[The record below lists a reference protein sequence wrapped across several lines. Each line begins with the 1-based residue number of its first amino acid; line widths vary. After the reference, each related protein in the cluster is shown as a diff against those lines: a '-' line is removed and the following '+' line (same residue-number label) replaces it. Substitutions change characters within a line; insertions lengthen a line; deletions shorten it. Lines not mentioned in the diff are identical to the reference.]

1 MTNQIIISKLQKM
14 PLSIQQEAIH
24 YIEFLLTKYEINQK
38 PHKKRQAGTM
48 KNLVSYIAAD
58 FDAPLDDFKEY
69 M

>member
-1 MTNQIIISKLQKM
+1 MTNQIIISKLQQM
-14 PLSIQQEAIH
+14 PLSIQQEALH
-24 YIEFLLTKYEINQK
+24 YIEFLLAKHGINQK
-38 PHKKRQAGTM
+38 PHKKRKAGTM